1 MKSSIFFLCVLVILA
16 ALVLPK
22 LLAVVGVIGG
32 LFLGLIVALGIILL
46 VVFILGL
53 TVSGIGLLAA
63 GVLGLIGVVLLAI
76 VLPFLAPLF
85 LVLIPIGII
94 IKLIFR

>member
-1 MKSSIFFLCVLVILA
+1 MKGSIFFLCVLVILA

-22 LLAVVGVIGG
+22 ILAVVGVIGG
-32 LFLGLIVALGIILL
+32 LFLGLIVALGILLL

-53 TVSGIGLLAA
+53 TLSTVGLLTA
-63 GVLGLIGVVLLAI
+63 GVLGLIGVILLAI
-76 VLPFLAPLF
+76 VLPFLAPLL